1 MLYMLIHSI
10 NFTTIRIAM
19 NILKT
24 SLLTSLLSLSVL
36 SVSVSQAAEPATIAS
51 PKQVAGY
58 YHHQIGNTQITA
70 LLDGTNYLNPSMF
83 KGLSDAEKTE
93 ILKKYHADQAKG
105 IQTSVNA
112 FLINT
117 DNQLLM
123 VDSGAASCFGAHL
136 GSIYNNLKASGY
148 QPAQVSGIFLTHL
161 HPDHVCGI
169 SNNGAANYP
178 NATLHISKTEYD
190 YWLSPNTVKKL
201 PKDQQEGFL
210 GTVEKIKAALAPYEK
225 AKKVKV
231 FSDKSLAFGGIEF
244 KPSFGHTPGH
254 YSFKL
259 KADGQEVVFVG
270 DIVHSHTLQ
279 FDKPE
284 TAIEFDVDPKTAVQ
298 TRLKHFAEYAK
309 QGQTIAAPH
318 LPFPGIG
325 HIYSKDGK
333 SYQWIPVHFK
343 D

>member
-1 MLYMLIHSI
+1 MKTLS
-10 NFTTIRIAM
+10 RIF
-19 NILKT
+19 LG
-24 SLLTSLLSLSVL
+24 LSLSTAAFTT
-36 SVSVSQAAEPATIAS
+36 QAAETTISA

-58 YHHQIGNTQITA
+58 YHHKIGNSQITA
-70 LLDGTNYLNPSMF
+70 LLDGTNYLSPSMF
-83 KGLSDAEKTE
+83 KGLTDSEKTA

-112 FLINT
+112 FVINT
-117 DNQLLM
+117 GNQLFM
-123 VDSGAASCFGAHL
+123 VDSGASSCFGAHL

-148 QPAQVSGIFLTHL
+148 QPEQINSIFLTHL

-169 SNNGAANYP
+169 SNNGIANYP
-178 NATLHISKTEYD
+178 NASLHISKTEYD
-190 YWLSPNTVKKL
+190 YWLNPNTIKTL
-201 PKDQQEGFL
+201 AKDKQAAFIA
-210 GTVEKIKAALAPYEK
+210 TVDKIKAALAPYEK

-231 FSDKSLAFGGIEF
+231 FSDKSLAFAGIEF

-254 YSFKL
+254 YSFKF
-259 KADGQEVVFVG
+259 KNAEQELVFIG

-279 FDKPE
+279 FDQP
-284 TAIEFDVDPKTAVQ
+284 TSSIEFDIDAKTAVQ

-309 QGQTIAAPH
+309 EGQLIAAAH

-343 D
+343 

>member
-1 MLYMLIHSI
+1 
-10 NFTTIRIAM
+10 M

-24 SLLTSLLSLSVL
+24 SLLTSLLSFSVL
-36 SVSVSQAAEPATIAS
+36 GVSVSQAAEPATIALQ
-51 PKQVAGY
+51 KQVAGY
-58 YHHQIGNTQITA
+58 YHHQIGNIQITA

-83 KGLSDAEKTE
+83 KGLTDAEKTE

-117 DNQLLM
+117 GNQLLM
-123 VDSGAASCFGAHL
+123 VDSGAASCFGTHL

-201 PKDQQEGFL
+201 PKDQQESFL

-231 FSDKSLAFGGIEF
+231 FSDKSLAFGGVEF

-284 TAIEFDVDPKTAVQ
+284 TAIEFDIDPKTAVQ